1 MTNEEKIQ
9 GLRDL
14 ADLLERE
21 PELCEAMTSPT
32 MLYVFEHAD
41 TARFARLGLALGN
54 ATKGVKD
61 NYYNIE
67 REFGPLTLQVTTR
80 RENVCVK
87 TVVGI
92 EQVET
97 FAPDP
102 EVVAA
107 LPKVRVVTEVEKVEW
122 VCPPSL
128 HELAER

>member
-14 ADLLERE
+14 ADLLERQ
-21 PELCEAMTSPT
+21 PKLCEKLSGPN
-32 MLYVFEHAD
+32 MLYVFVHGDPAE
-41 TARFARLGLALGN
+41 FARLGLALGN
-54 ATKGVKD
+54 AEKGVRD
-61 NYYNIE
+61 NYYNVE

-87 TVVGI
+87 TVVGT

-97 FAPDP
+97 LEPDP
-102 EVVAA
+102 EAVAA
-107 LPKVRVVTEVEKVEW
+107 LPKVRMVTEVEKVEW